1 MEKLHDLWGTLES
14 FEANNKRYYY
24 YSLPKLGEIGIG
36 SVSRLPLSIR
46 IILESLIRNYDNHVV
61 KQADIKSLA
70 NWNAKEP
77 VDTEIP
83 FKVARVLMQDFT
95 GVPGIVDLAAMREV
109 VRTQGLDPKLINPIV
124 RVDLVVDHSVQVDY
138 FGVPDA
144 LHRNMEM
151 EFKRNVERYR
161 FLKWAQQ
168 AFEKFRLFPPGVG
181 IVHQVNLEYLG
192 ENVMVEEADSKA
204 IAFFD
209 SLVGTDSHT
218 TMINGLGIMG
228 WGVGGIEAEAAMLGQ
243 PVTFVTPK
251 VVGVKLV
258 GRLKEGVTAT
268 DLVLT
273 LTEALRKHGVVGKLV
288 EFFGDGV
295 ESLSVPDRATVS
307 NMCPEYG
314 ATVGLF
320 PVDDETLNYLKLTGR
335 SEEHVNMVKKYLE
348 AQGMFGAPSREIEY
362 SEVIEVD
369 LESVK
374 PTLAGPALPWN
385 KLEFS
390 ELPKTVDRLVEEMN
404 KRRGL
409 PGSTK
414 KRVGITLE
422 KGEKV
427 ELGDG
432 DIVIAAIT
440 SCTNTSN
447 PMLMIGAGLV
457 AKRAVEK
464 GLRVPPYV
472 KTSLAPG
479 SRVVSDYLLKS
490 GLMGYL
496 DNLKFSLVGYG
507 CTTCIGNSGPLPQPI
522 EKAIQE
528 NRLIAASVLS
538 GNRNF
543 EMRINKDVRA
553 NYLMSPP
560 LVVIY
565 ALAGSV
571 NKDLSV
577 EPVGEGKE
585 GPVYLRDL
593 WPTRDEIRKIMLE
606 SVDPDMYRS
615 RYSNFENVVPE
626 WSELEAS
633 SGYVYKWDPNSTYIQ
648 LPPFFE
654 GFRVDR
660 LPVIK
665 EIVGARPL
673 LILGDSVTTDHIS
686 PAGSIGKDSPAGK
699 YLMEHGVSFE
709 DFNTYGARRGNHEVM
724 MRGTFANAQI
734 KNKMVPGTE
743 GGVTLH
749 YPDAAKMTVY
759 EAALKYKAEGVPLIV
774 LAGKEYGAGSS
785 RDWAAKGP
793 MLLGVKAIIAES
805 YERIHRSNLVGMGVL
820 PLQFMDGDNPD
831 KLGLNGTET
840 YDILGISDEI
850 QPGQTLTLRINR
862 RDGKQLSVSVK
873 VRLDSPVEVQYYKSG
888 GILNYVLRN
897 LIESTKPAKIKAN

>member
-1 MEKLHDLWGTLES
+1 MHDLWGTLDS
-14 FEANNKRYYY
+14 FEVDGKRYFY
-24 YSLPKLGEIGIG
+24 YSLPRLEKSGVGP
-36 SVSRLPLSIR
+36 VSRLPLSIR
-46 IILESLIRNYDNHVV
+46 IMLESLLRNYDDHLVR
-61 KQADIKSLA
+61 QLDIKTLA

-95 GVPGIVDLAAMREV
+95 GVPGVVDLAAMREV
-109 VRTQGLDPKLINPIV
+109 VQAHGLDPKLINPIV

-144 LHRNMEM
+144 LSRNMEM
-151 EFKRNVERYR
+151 EFKRNIERYR

-192 ENVMVEEADSKA
+192 ENVVVDNLEDKTL
-204 IAFFD
+204 AFFD

-258 GRLKEGVTAT
+258 GKLREGVTAT

-273 LTEALRKHGVVGKLV
+273 LTETLRKHGVVGKLV
-288 EFFGDGV
+288 EFFGEGV

-320 PVDDETLNYLKLTGR
+320 PVDDETLNYLRLTGR
-335 SEEHVNMVKKYLE
+335 TEEHVKLVKEYLK
-348 AQGMFGAPSREIEY
+348 AQGMFGVPSGKETEY
-362 SEVIEVD
+362 SELIELN
-369 LESVK
+369 LETVRPS
-374 PTLAGPALPWN
+374 LAGPSLPWS
-385 KLEFS
+385 KLTFS
-390 ELPKTVDRLVEEMN
+390 ELPKSVDKLVEEVN
-404 KRRGL
+404 KKRGL
-409 PGSTK
+409 AGSTK
-414 KRVGITLE
+414 KKVSVALE
-422 KGEKV
+422 NGEKV

-464 GLRVPPYV
+464 GLEVPAYV

-528 NRLIAASVLS
+528 NGLIAVSVLS

-560 LVVIY
+560 LVVAY

-571 NKDLSV
+571 NKNLSV
-577 EPVGEGKE
+577 EPIGNGKQ
-585 GPVYLRDL
+585 GPVYLKDL
-593 WPTRDEIRKIMLE
+593 WPSQEEIRKIMLQ
-606 SVDPDMYRS
+606 SIDPDMYRS
-615 RYSNFENVVPE
+615 RYSGFENVVPE
-626 WSELEAS
+626 WSKLEAS
-633 SGYVYKWDPNSTYIQ
+633 SGYVYNWDSKSTYIQ

-654 GFRVDR
+654 EFDPDKLR
-660 LPVIK
+660 PIK

-686 PAGSIGKDSPAGK
+686 PAGSITKDSPAGK
-699 YLMEHGVSFE
+699 YLMEHGVRFE
-709 DFNTYGARRGNHEVM
+709 DFNTYGSRRGNHEVM
-724 MRGTFANAQI
+724 MRGTFANTQI

-749 YPDAAKMTVY
+749 YPDGAKMTVY
-759 EAALKYKAEGVPLIV
+759 EAAIRYKEEGVPLVV

-805 YERIHRSNLVGMGVL
+805 YERIHRSNLVGMGIL
-820 PLQFMDGDNPD
+820 PLQFMNNENPD
-831 KLGLNGTET
+831 KLGLNGSET
-840 YDILGISDEI
+840 YDILGISDDM
-850 QPGQTLTLRINR
+850 QPGQTLTLRITKK
-862 RDGKQLSVSVK
+862 DGKRLTTSVK
-873 VRLDSPVEVQYYKSG
+873 LRLDSHVEVQYYKSG

-897 LIESTKPAKIKAN
+897 IIETAKTPKIKTS